1 MNWFRLTVLLLLVY
15 IAVLLS
21 IIGLMVYGN
30 QVLRIQHHATH
41 KETRSVLRNIHTQVS
56 HLHYDRFKP
65 KHDDKPK

>member
-30 QVLRIQHHATH
+30 QFLRIQHHATH
-41 KETRSVLRNIHTQVS
+41 KETRSVLLQYTHS
-56 HLHYDRFKP
+56 S
-65 KHDDKPK
+65 